1 MSASIRISVTE
12 DTEKKEI
19 TMEVRLER
27 EGATDL
33 ENLVTSRLKPMVEE
47 YLNRFEQLESS
58 EGTSTESTST
68 STDEPLIIIP

>member
-19 TMEVRLER
+19 TMEVRLDK

-47 YLNRFEQLESS
+47 YLNRFEQMESS

-68 STDEPLIIIP
+68 DEPLIIIP

>member
-19 TMEVRLER
+19 TMEVRLDK

-47 YLNRFEQLESS
+47 YLNRFEQIESS

-68 STDEPLIIIP
+68 DEPLIIIP

>member
-19 TMEVRLER
+19 TMEVRLEK

-47 YLNRFEQLESS
+47 YLNRFEQIESS

-68 STDEPLIIIP
+68 DEPLIIIP

>member
-1 MSASIRISVTE
+1 MSASIRINVNE

-33 ENLVTSRLKPMVEE
+33 ENLLTSRLKPMVEE
-47 YLNRFEQLESS
+47 YLNRFQQLESS
-58 EGTSTESTST
+58 EGT